1 MPSKTPKHLHSYSE
15 YPDISFEGFIMHAA
29 LYVSKTGLAAQDKQL
44 TTISNNLANVG
55 TVGFKRD
62 RAIFEDLLYQ
72 VQRQPG
78 AQTTQDTQLP
88 SGLQLGAGV
97 RVVATQ
103 KQFTEGNLQI
113 TEQSLDMAI
122 DGRGFFQI
130 LQPDGSVAY
139 TRNGQFQ
146 RNSEGQLVN
155 NEGLLVEP
163 AINIPEGTVRVT
175 VSTDGVVNA
184 FFKGEEAEPQQLGD
198 LTLVDFINPA
208 GLQAVGGNLFL
219 ETVASGNPIQGAP
232 NENGMG
238 KLVQGAL
245 EGSNVDI
252 VEEMVNMI
260 TTQRAY
266 ELNSKVVST
275 ADQMLQYIS
284 QTL

>member
-1 MPSKTPKHLHSYSE
+1 
-15 YPDISFEGFIMHAA
+15 MHAA

-44 TTISNNLANVG
+44 TTISNNLANVA

-62 RAIFEDLLYQ
+62 RAVFEDLLYQ
-72 VQRQPG
+72 NQRQPG
-78 AQTTQDTQLP
+78 GQQTPDTQLP

-103 KQFTEGNLQI
+103 KEFTTGNIQI
-113 TEQSLDMAI
+113 TDQSLDVAI
-122 DGRGFFQI
+122 DGRGFLQI
-130 LQPDGSVAY
+130 QLPDGTLAY

-146 RNSEGQLVN
+146 INGEGQLVN
-155 NEGLLVEP
+155 ADGYLLDP
-163 AINIPEGTVRVT
+163 AIFVPEGINKI
-175 VSTDGVVNA
+175 SIGTDGGVNG
-184 FFKGEEAEPQQLGD
+184 FTPTDPNSQPLGD
-198 LTLVDFINPA
+198 ITLTDFINPS

-219 ETVASGNPIQGAP
+219 ETVASGAPIQGVP
-232 NENGMG
+232 GENGLG
-238 KLVQGAL
+238 SLKQGML

-266 ELNSKVVST
+266 EMNSKVVSA
-275 ADQMLQYIS
+275 ADQMLQFIT